1 MMIQQHI
8 LKYALSISKLKDA
21 TFFARKTPLS
31 FVGRFGAKERLC
43 APIQR
48 CDS

>member
-1 MMIQQHI
+1 MIQQHI
-8 LKYALSISKLKDA
+8 LKYALSVSKLNDA
-21 TFFARKTPLS
+21 NFFSRKTALS

-48 CDS
+48 RDS